1 MSHFSLDIFLSFICL
16 LLATRC
22 ALFWENRG
30 HDHHIHVDFFPVYTN
45 TTGATA
51 ADHYLMTRIPQICTV
66 SLLKKALKFKDHHG
80 SGKLTHLYIFV
91 VLVAM
96 PGTPKQILVL
106 TPWMAIHISRVGS
119 VMSVLDGKT
128 EVFVAIHVT
137 SGTT

>member
-1 MSHFSLDIFLSFICL
+1 MLFLDVLNIDIQINISFETRRLELSS
-16 LLATRC
+16 TT
-22 ALFWENRG
+22 E
-30 HDHHIHVDFFPVYTN
+30 TN
-45 TTGATA
+45 
-51 ADHYLMTRIPQICTV
+51 
-66 SLLKKALKFKDHHG
+66 
-80 SGKLTHLYIFV
+80 
-91 VLVAM
+91 